1 MDTRTLTRTK
11 PKTPQAGYPLY
22 FTPGELTYIK
32 GRNDPTLA
40 PEFQRLMS
48 DKVVDAILRHHPGMG
63 AEHVTVVHLSAHDN
77 VPWGILVEVRYRVT
91 GKHGYYR
98 HVFHLMMNNGDHS
111 GRLHTQTRRLI
122 AAR

>member
-1 MDTRTLTRTK
+1 MDTRTWTK
-11 PKTPQAGYPLY
+11 PKTPPTGHVLY
-22 FTPGELTYIK
+22 FAPGELTLIK

-48 DKVVDAILRHHPGMG
+48 QKVVDAILRHHPGMG

-98 HVFHLMMNNGDHS
+98 HVFHLMLTDGGLG
-111 GRLHTQTRRLI
+111 GRLYTQTRRLI